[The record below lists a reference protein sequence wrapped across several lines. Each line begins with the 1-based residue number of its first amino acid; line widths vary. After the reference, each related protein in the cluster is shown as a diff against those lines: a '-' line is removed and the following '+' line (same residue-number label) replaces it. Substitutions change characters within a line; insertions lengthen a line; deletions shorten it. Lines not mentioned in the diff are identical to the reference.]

1 MKKKMA
7 AQATARPSPRRSV
20 KKPSVSAAKSTRA
33 VKSTGAIKARE
44 ISRPTPRSVPRRELY
59 PALEPYR
66 HGYLRVSDVHEIYYE
81 ECGNPAGKPAI
92 FLHGGPGAGS
102 DRRARQFFDPR
113 HYRIVV
119 FDQRGCASILASSA
133 GWFSADH
140 GAAPWAWPMPRQIR
154 SASPNWCCAE
164 SFCCATRK

>member
-7 AQATARPSPRRSV
+7 AQAKPRPAPRRPV

-33 VKSTGAIKARE
+33 VKARE

-81 ECGNPAGKPAI
+81 ESGNPAGKPAV

-102 DRRARQFFDPR
+102 DKRARQFF
-113 HYRIVV
+113 
-119 FDQRGCASILASSA
+119 
-133 GWFSADH
+133 
-140 GAAPWAWPMPRQIR
+140 
-154 SASPNWCCAE
+154 
-164 SFCCATRK
+164 